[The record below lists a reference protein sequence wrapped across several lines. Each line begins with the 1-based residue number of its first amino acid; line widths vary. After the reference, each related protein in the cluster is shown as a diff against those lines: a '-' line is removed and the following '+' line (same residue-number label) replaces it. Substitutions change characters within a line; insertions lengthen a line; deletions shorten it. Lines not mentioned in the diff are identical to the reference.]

1 MNLAPIGTTF
11 ERNRRAVSLRPSVGQ
26 GTAVTR
32 VTLRDGLA
40 CDIRDGKWEL
50 TTGMGPKSG
59 GAGEGPDP
67 GVLGRGALGSCL
79 AVGYALWAAKAGLPL
94 TSLEVEIQA
103 DYDVR
108 GEYGL
113 DGVTPGYEQIRYVVT
128 IESEAPEDEVSR
140 VVDEA
145 DAYSPYLNLF
155 RSAQDVRRDLRIG
168 ART

>member
-1 MNLAPIGTTF
+1 VNLETIAATF
-11 ERNRRAVSLRPSVGQ
+11 ERNRRAVSLRPSLGQ
-26 GTAVTR
+26 GTAVTH

-40 CDIRDGKWEL
+40 CDIRDGQWEL

-59 GAGEGPDP
+59 GTGEGPDP

-94 TSLEVEIQA
+94 TSLEVEVRA

-113 DGVTPGYEQIRYVVT
+113 DGIPPGYEQIRYVVT
-128 IESEAPEDEVSR
+128 VESEAEEKEVLR
-140 VVDEA
+140 VLDEA

-155 RSAQDVRRDLRIG
+155 RHPQDVRRELHI
-168 ART
+168 RTGV

>member
-1 MNLAPIGTTF
+1 MQLESIAATF
-11 ERNRRAVSLRPSVGQ
+11 ERNRRAVSLRPSIGQ

-40 CDIRDGKWEL
+40 CDVRDGKWEL
-50 TTGMGPKSG
+50 KAGMSPKSG
-59 GAGEGPDP
+59 GIGEGPDP

-79 AVGYALWAAKAGLPL
+79 AVGYGLWAAKAGLPL

-128 IESEAPEDEVSR
+128 VESEASEEDVRR
-140 VVDEA
+140 VLDEA
-145 DAYSPYLNLF
+145 DAYSPYLRLF
-155 RSAQDVRRDLRIG
+155 RDPQDVRRELRI
-168 ART
+168 RTGV